1 MYGLAVG
8 IRRVDDTLPAPVY
21 ALLTG
26 LNAAT
31 VGIIALAAV
40 QLSQKAIKDKLTR
53 ILVFA
58 GGTAGMLYNALWYF
72 PLLMIG
78 GGIVTVIW
86 DGRKSIIRFFHT
98 QSPDE
103 EAGPT
108 GLPGSAEMHHLS
120 RASARSTPKSAH
132 SRRPPAPDEVRSQEG
147 LADTHADTYVSPP
160 EEAVEQQS
168 RIVPGI
174 LRNRI
179 FGLKFGFCIA
189 LCFFLTF
196 IPVMVLRGVLDEAP
210 RGFRLFAN
218 MYLAGTI
225 IFGGGPV
232 VIPLLTEWVTFRSRM
247 YATFEPHLMA
257 CNIGILS
264 PKGGSLL
271 ETFSSASPSS
281 KRSLAPTSTVSRR
294 LLRPPFSRASYP
306 LTLAAP
312 RPQSPFIS
320 VPLPRP
326 GHPSTPLWAPS

>member
-40 QLSQKAIKDKLTR
+40 QLSRKAIKDRLTR

-86 DGRKSIIRFFHT
+86 DCRKSIMRLFHK

-103 EAGPT
+103 EAGPA
-108 GLPGSAEMHHLS
+108 GLPGSTEMHNLS
-120 RASARSTPKSAH
+120 RASARSTPKSTLSH
-132 SRRPPAPDEVRSQEG
+132 RPPASDEVLSQSG
-147 LADTHADTYVSPP
+147 PADSHGSPP
-160 EEAVEQQS
+160 EEAAEQQPS
-168 RIVPGI
+168 AVPGI

-189 LCFFLTF
+189 ICFFLTF
-196 IPVMVLRGVLDEAP
+196 IPIMVLRGVLDNAP
-210 RGFRLFAN
+210 RGFSLFAN

-232 VIPLLTEWVTFRSRM
+232 VIPLLTE
-247 YATFEPHLMA
+247 
-257 CNIGILS
+257 
-264 PKGGSLL
+264 
-271 ETFSSASPSS
+271 
-281 KRSLAPTSTVSRR
+281 
-294 LLRPPFSRASYP
+294 
-306 LTLAAP
+306 
-312 RPQSPFIS
+312 
-320 VPLPRP
+320 
-326 GHPSTPLWAPS
+326 